1 MTILSGAARLAGITG
16 WPVSHSRS
24 PRLHGF
30 WLERYGIDGAY
41 VPLPIDPA
49 HFPAAIRGL
58 MFSGFAGVNV
68 TIPHKVA
75 AFEICDTVDVSAR
88 RAGAVNTLV
97 FENGRIS
104 GSNTDGWG
112 FLENLR
118 ANDVDPTAGPALI
131 LGAGGSAR
139 AIAAVLLDLG
149 IKVTVANRA
158 RVRAEQLA
166 SELQGLA
173 VIDWNARSVALPDH
187 ALLVNTTS
195 LGMAGH
201 SPLEIDLDRA
211 AACLTV
217 ADIVYVPLETPL
229 LAAARA
235 RRIRCVEGLGMLLYQ
250 AVPGFRTWFGVD
262 PTVDDALRRFVAA
275 DLLTSVRIIGLTGGI
290 GMGKST
296 AAAAFRRARIP
307 VFDADLAVHRMQA
320 KGGRAVKAIEAAFP
334 GTTHNGAVDRAALRQ
349 SGPRQPGGPDTPGAY
364 SAPNG
369 GSRGTRFRRPGAAQR
384 PAGGCAGYPP
394 AVRDQ
399 GRQAGRYRRG
409 GFRPPRGPDLPRWSP
424 PPHEQGRRRGGHR
437 APDARF

>member
-1 MTILSGAARLAGITG
+1 MTILSGSARLAGISG

-30 WLERYGIDGAY
+30 WLERYRIDGAY

-49 HFPAAIRGL
+49 HFSAAIRGL
-58 MFSGFAGVNV
+58 MFSGFAGANV

-75 AFEICDTVDVSAR
+75 AFAICDVVDVSAR

-149 IKVTVANRA
+149 IKVMVANRA

-235 RRIRCVEGLGMLLYQ
+235 RQIRCVEGLGMLLYQ

-275 DLLTSVRIIGLTGGI
+275 DLLTT
-290 GMGKST
+290 
-296 AAAAFRRARIP
+296 
-307 VFDADLAVHRMQA
+307 
-320 KGGRAVKAIEAAFP
+320 
-334 GTTHNGAVDRAALRQ
+334 
-349 SGPRQPGGPDTPGAY
+349 
-364 SAPNG
+364 
-369 GSRGTRFRRPGAAQR
+369 
-384 PAGGCAGYPP
+384 
-394 AVRDQ
+394 
-399 GRQAGRYRRG
+399 
-409 GFRPPRGPDLPRWSP
+409 
-424 PPHEQGRRRGGHR
+424 
-437 APDARF
+437 